1 MPWIYRMAVTI
12 MLLALPLY
20 IYVGFRLSKAL
31 AKASKSGRF
40 PISKKTAR
48 IIVFTVI
55 LWFYLWP
62 ITLEAY
68 YLTGNFKDL
77 FVYSPQLHW
86 QDYLVLFP
94 SWWGLISVVE
104 IFPYFVVLD
113 IFSGLSRL
121 KIFSSRKEQ
130 FDKKQPE
137 RPWLSYLKIAIALF
151 FLFYVG
157 VRTYLDTSHV
167 RISTSEVAIENLPKE
182 FQGLRLCLF
191 GDIHVNRYTQGKKLD
206 KLRNT
211 LQTGNEDLIFFTGDL
226 IGRGPDYINQALNV
240 MRNPKGKLASTACMG
255 DHDYWTAPHLIA
267 RELKKCGWEFL
278 QNQHHLIPYKGH
290 QILVTG
296 ITYVYSRRISIYE
309 LEKLLGNAPQADL
322 KILIVHQPR
331 EFLVKTAAKYGYHLF
346 LAGHNHGGEVVNHVF
361 GIPLTPS
368 LLETPYWQGQHR
380 VNGLQVVITNGIGRT
395 LAALRYHAPAEITK
409 LVLTSGSQGD
419 SFRENRPPGPPAKA
433 FD

>member
-1 MPWIYRMAVTI
+1 MPWIYRMAVKI

-20 IYVGFRLSKAL
+20 IYVGLRLSTAV
-31 AKASKSGRF
+31 AKATKSSRF

-48 IIVFTVI
+48 IIVFIVI

-62 ITLEAY
+62 ITLGVY
-68 YLTGNFKDL
+68 YLTGNFKDI
-77 FVYSPQLHW
+77 FVYSPQLQW
-86 QDYLVLFP
+86 QDYLILFP

-104 IFPYFVVLD
+104 IFPYFLVLD
-113 IFSGLSRL
+113 IFAGVSRL
-121 KIFSSRKEQ
+121 KIFSSRKKKS
-130 FDKKQPE
+130 DKKQPE
-137 RPWLSYLKIAIALF
+137 RPLLPYLKVGIALF

-157 VRTYLDTSHV
+157 IRTYFDTSHV

-182 FQGLRLCLF
+182 LQGLRLCLF
-191 GDIHVNRYTQGKKLD
+191 GDIHANRYTQGKKLD

-211 LQTGNEDLIFFTGDL
+211 LQTGNDDLIFFTGDL
-226 IGRGPDYINQALNV
+226 ISKGPDYINQALNALCH
-240 MRNPKGKLASTACMG
+240 PKGKIASTACMG

-296 ITYVYSRRISIYE
+296 ITYVYSRRISDYE
-309 LEKLLGNAPQADL
+309 LERLLKNAPKADL

-331 EFLVKTAAKYGYHLF
+331 ELLVETAAKYGYHLF
-346 LAGHNHGGEVVNHVF
+346 LAGHTHGGEVVNHFF
-361 GIPLTPS
+361 GFPFSPG
-368 LLETPYWQGQHR
+368 LLETRYCWGQHR
-380 VNGLQVVITNGIGRT
+380 FKGLTVVITNGIGRT

-409 LVLTSGSQGD
+409 LILTSGSQPHGMGD
-419 SFRENRPPGPPAKA
+419 R
-433 FD
+433 